1 MENTEKT
8 QKILSLIAAKAD
20 MDVEKIKPENTWSE
34 IGLDSLDTV
43 ELIMEIENEFHI
55 SIPDHESHDFITVGH
70 VIKYIESHE

>member
-1 MENTEKT
+1 MQTAEK
-8 QKILSLIAAKAD
+8 IISMIAAKAD
-20 MDVEKIKPENTWSE
+20 IDAEEIKPESTWNE
-34 IGLDSLDTV
+34 INLDSLDVV